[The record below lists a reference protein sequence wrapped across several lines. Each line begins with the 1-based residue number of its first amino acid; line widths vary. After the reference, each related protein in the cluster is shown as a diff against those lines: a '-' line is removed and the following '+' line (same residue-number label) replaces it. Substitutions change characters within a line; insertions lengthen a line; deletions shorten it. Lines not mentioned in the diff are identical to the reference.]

1 MFSVTESEYA
11 VTTGRRI
18 RIRKRRRRGRRWRV
32 RKIPIASISVV
43 WQ

>member
-1 MFSVTESEYA
+1 MFSVTESEYV

-18 RIRKRRRRGRRWRV
+18 RMRKRRRGRRWRV